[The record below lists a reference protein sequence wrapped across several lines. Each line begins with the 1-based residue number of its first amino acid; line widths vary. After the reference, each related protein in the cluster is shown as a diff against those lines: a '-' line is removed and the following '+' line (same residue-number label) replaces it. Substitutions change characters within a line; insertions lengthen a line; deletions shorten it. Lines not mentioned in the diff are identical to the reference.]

1 MRPAYAGPDD
11 DGQLAVAGRGAPAG
25 ALARWRRR
33 SETAVS
39 DAAGDVTRSAPRPEN
54 SRIIG
59 IDVARGF
66 ALAGMLAV
74 HVFPTFDSDG
84 SASIATAFTSGR
96 GAAIFAT
103 MAGVGLAIVTG
114 RQRPVSGGARVAAS
128 VGLVVRAL
136 LLCLIGLLMGY
147 VTIAGDLDVY
157 VILPYYAVM
166 FLLAIPLLGVR
177 PQVLAIISV
186 SLAAATYFAILTTV
200 GDVANPSRGIDPT
213 IGDFV
218 RHPVGMLVLLLFG
231 GAYPAVLWLAYI
243 CAGMAM
249 GRLDLSSKRV
259 AGWLL
264 GGGAALAAASWLASS
279 LLLFRF
285 GGLRHIRDNAPAGT
299 HWTDSRLLWEPW
311 GDFDTFWW
319 YAGRAPHSGTPFDML
334 HTLGFAV
341 AVLGAALLM
350 TRLPLAARLLR
361 PVAAAGSMVL
371 TLYCAHIAVLAT
383 GLFGDHVYAQYC
395 VLLSAMIIFAVLWER
410 THTRGPLEELIS
422 RISTRPRQA
431 TARGWSRHRTAAPGG
446 EPSALA
452 GRTTPPPRASTPNS
466 SAQPNH

>member
-1 MRPAYAGPDD
+1 MTQMTDER
-11 DGQLAVAGRGAPAG
+11 
-25 ALARWRRR
+25 
-33 SETAVS
+33 
-39 DAAGDVTRSAPRPEN
+39 AAGDVTRSAPGREKP
-54 SRIIG
+54 RIIG
-59 IDVARGF
+59 IDVARGL

-84 SASIATAFTSGR
+84 SASIATAYTSGR

-114 RQRPVSGGARVAAS
+114 RQRPVSGGARVTAS
-128 VGLVVRAL
+128 VGLAIRAL
-136 LLCLIGLLMGY
+136 LLLVIGLVMGY

-157 VILPYYAVM
+157 VILPYYAAM
-166 FLLAIPLLGVR
+166 FLLAIPLLGLR

-186 SLAAATYFAILTTV
+186 SLAAVTAFAIFTTV

-259 AGWLL
+259 AGWLF
-264 GGGAALAAASWLASS
+264 GGGAALAAVSWLASS
-279 LLLFRF
+279 LLLFWF
-285 GGLRHIRDNAPAGT
+285 GGLRHLRDNAPAGT
-299 HWTDSRLLWEPW
+299 QWTDSRLVWEPW

-334 HTLGFAV
+334 HTIGFAV
-341 AVLGAALLM
+341 AVLGAALLV

-361 PVAAAGSMVL
+361 PVATAGSMVL
-371 TLYCAHIAVLAT
+371 TLYCAHIVFLAT
-383 GLFGDHVYAQYC
+383 GLLGDHYYAKYC
-395 VLLSAMIIFAVLWER
+395 VLLAAMIIFAVLWKR
-410 THTRGPLEELIS
+410 IHPRGPLEELVS
-422 RISTRPRQA
+422 RISTLPGRR
-431 TARGWSRHRTAAPGG
+431 ARDRSRHGTAAPGG
-446 EPSALA
+446 EPSAEA
-452 GRTTPPPRASTPNS
+452 GRTTPPPAALTSKSPTPMPSTSDAAPGRHR
-466 SAQPNH
+466 SAGHRRS

>member
-1 MRPAYAGPDD
+1 
-11 DGQLAVAGRGAPAG
+11 
-25 ALARWRRR
+25 
-33 SETAVS
+33 
-39 DAAGDVTRSAPRPEN
+39 VTHSAPRPDN

-59 IDVARGF
+59 IDVARGL

-103 MAGVGLAIVTG
+103 MAGVGLSFVTG

-136 LLCLIGLLMGY
+136 LLCLIGLLLGY

-166 FLLAIPLLGVR
+166 FLLAVPLLGVR
-177 PQVLAIISV
+177 PQVLAVMSV
-186 SLAAATYFAILTTV
+186 SLA
-200 GDVANPSRGIDPT
+200 
-213 IGDFV
+213 
-218 RHPVGMLVLLLFG
+218 
-231 GAYPAVLWLAYI
+231 
-243 CAGMAM
+243 
-249 GRLDLSSKRV
+249 
-259 AGWLL
+259 
-264 GGGAALAAASWLASS
+264 AAASWLASS

-285 GGLRHIRDNAPAGT
+285 GGLGHIRDNAPAGI

-341 AVLGAALLM
+341 AVLGAALLV
-350 TRLPLAARLLR
+350 TRRPLAARLLW
-361 PVAAAGSMVL
+361 PIAAAGSMVL

-383 GLFGDHVYAQYC
+383 GLLGDQPYARYC
-395 VLLSAMIIFAVLWER
+395 ALLSAMIIFAVLWKR
-410 THTRGPLEELIS
+410 THTRGPLEELVS
-422 RISTRPRQA
+422 RISTR
-431 TARGWSRHRTAAPGG
+431 AR
-446 EPSALA
+446 LA
-452 GRTTPPPRASTPNS
+452 VARPTREVR
-466 SAQPNH
+466 

>member
-1 MRPAYAGPDD
+1 MTSPAP
-11 DGQLAVAGRGAPAG
+11 
-25 ALARWRRR
+25 R
-33 SETAVS
+33 SES
-39 DAAGDVTRSAPRPEN
+39 

-59 IDVARGF
+59 IDVARGL
-66 ALAGMLAV
+66 ALAGMVAV
-74 HVFPTFDSDG
+74 HVFPTFDGDG

-96 GAAIFAT
+96 GAAVFAT

-114 RQRPVSGGARVAAS
+114 RQRPVSGAARVAAS

-136 LLCLIGLLMGY
+136 LLCLIGALMGY
-147 VTIAGDLDVY
+147 VTVAADLDVY
-157 VILPYYAVM
+157 LILPYYAVM

-177 PQVLAIISV
+177 PQVLAVISV
-186 SLAAATYFAILTTV
+186 SLAAAAAFVILTTV
-200 GDVANPSRGIDPT
+200 GDVADPSRGIDPT

-218 RHPVGMLVLLLFG
+218 RHPVGMLVLLLVG

-259 AGWLL
+259 AGRLL

-285 GGLRHIRDNAPAGT
+285 GGLGHLRDNAPAGT

-334 HTLGFAV
+334 HTLGVAV
-341 AVLGAALLM
+341 AVLGAALLV
-350 TRLPLAARLLR
+350 TRVPLAARLLQ
-361 PVAAAGSMVL
+361 PIAAAGSMVL

-383 GLFGDHVYAQYC
+383 GLLEGHYYAQYG
-395 VLLSAMIIFAVLWER
+395 VLLSAMIVFAVLWKR
-410 THTRGPLEELIS
+410 IQARGPLEELIS
-422 RISTRPRQA
+422 RISTRALRA
-431 TARGWSRHRTAAPGG
+431 TARGRSRHRTAVPAG
-446 EPSALA
+446 EPSAPLPA
-452 GRTTPPPRASTPNS
+452 SPASGTEPRR
-466 SAQPNH
+466 